1 MIQFHKGGETHTNRK
16 TIIIGVLLFAAGLV
30 LNYLLERHNIVK
42 TWEGSDY
49 AVSWADL
56 FYPPLCVLLSLT
68 GIVLMVGGAMGRAAN
83 RRLLLYAFA
92 YVFPLTILY
101 TLFAFGI
108 QFMQTGADR
117 LGECP
122 GLYQAAASSSV
133 IPESKWR
140 PGRPAL
146 GCEVGRR
153 GVFLIYYNSV
163 GVRGVTD
170 TSAQQRIIDKL
181 AEFCRRTPTHPV
193 QVMFYEEEHWT
204 VRQGK
209 NAATLGSGT
218 PSKLVRV
225 VNIV

>member
-1 MIQFHKGGETHTNRK
+1 MSSRSAATRTNKR
-16 TIIIGVLLFAAGLV
+16 TIIIGVLLFAAGLM
-30 LNYLLERHNIVK
+30 LNYLLERHNILK
-42 TWEGSDY
+42 TLEGSGY

-56 FYPPLCVLLSLT
+56 FYPPLCVSLSLT
-68 GIVLMVGGAMGRAAN
+68 GVVLMVGGGMGRAAN
-83 RRLLLYAFA
+83 RRLLLYGFA

-101 TLFAFGI
+101 TLFAFGM
-108 QFMQTGADR
+108 QFIQTGADR

-122 GLYQAAASSSV
+122 GLEQAAASSNV

-146 GCEVGRR
+146 GCEVERR
-153 GVFLIYYNSV
+153 GVFLTYFNSV
-163 GVRGVTD
+163 GVHGVTD
-170 TSAQQRIIDKL
+170 TLAQQRIIDKL
-181 AEFCRRTPTHPV
+181 AEYCRRTPTHAV
-193 QVMFYEEEHWT
+193 QLMFYEEEHWT

-209 NAATLGSGT
+209 NGVTFGSGT